1 VVEVDVPPTHRSGWQ
16 HAVHEAGLVER
27 EFRAACRRHRY
38 RAGEV
43 IFHEGD
49 PAGSLHLIERGHVA
63 VRLTT
68 ERGEE
73 AIIDVLRP
81 GESFG
86 EQALIDTSGVRT
98 ASVSA
103 IDRAETLALDAITF
117 VRLGEENPQIVRFVM
132 MVLAERLRSTNRELL
147 DALCV
152 VPERRLA
159 RRLVRLADQFG
170 DGEGPVTVPVI
181 QADIAAMIGV
191 TRPTA
196 NRLLQ
201 RAQADGLVD
210 LGRGRVVVVDRDGLR
225 RRSGRD

>member
-1 VVEVDVPPTHRSGWQ
+1 MEVETPPHRSGWQ
-16 HAVHEAGLVER
+16 EAVRDSGLVEH

-38 RAGEV
+38 RSGEV

-49 PAGSLHLIERGHVA
+49 PAGALHLIERGHVA
-63 VRLTT
+63 VSLTT

-81 GESFG
+81 GETFG
-86 EQALIDTSGVRT
+86 EQALVDTAGLRT
-98 ASVSA
+98 ASVVA
-103 IDRAETLALDAITF
+103 IERAETLALDAVTF
-117 VRLGEENPQIVRFVM
+117 VRLGEENPRIVRFVM
-132 MVLAERLRSTNRELL
+132 MVLAERLRATNRELL

-159 RRLVRLADQFG
+159 RRLNRLADQFG
-170 DGEGPVTVPVI
+170 GDDGPVTVPVI

-201 RAQADGLVD
+201 RAQAEGLVE

-225 RRSGRD
+225 RRGGPA